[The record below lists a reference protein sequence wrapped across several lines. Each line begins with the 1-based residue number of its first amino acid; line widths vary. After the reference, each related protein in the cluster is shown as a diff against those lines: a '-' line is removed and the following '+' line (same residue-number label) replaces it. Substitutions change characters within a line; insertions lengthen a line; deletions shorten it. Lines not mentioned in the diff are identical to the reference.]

1 MLEYLGMTLDYS
13 TIGIVR
19 ISMHKYVDNM
29 LAESPSDM
37 NGVYKTPATEHLFIV
52 DEGAKKLPEE

>member
-1 MLEYLGMTLDYS
+1 MTLDYS

-37 NGVYKTPATEHLFIV
+37 NGVYKTPVTEHLFIV